1 MNEKELILIYYS
13 NEKYPING
21 PGAVVK
27 NMKKSLKKMKIKF
40 IDYPICSEKKADII
54 KLIIFLIK
62 SKNKIINVHQSGNK
76 IPIIVYLISKINKKN
91 EYYFTT
97 HGCRTLEKDKISF
110 SNKILEKILLN
121 NFENIICVSEMYM
134 NDIKRKFK
142 TKGNLYF
149 VNNAY
154 IKINENFINKERLDG
169 KNITFLLS
177 GGIKRNKGVFESAN
191 LIKYIKNKFP
201 EKNIILYILGSVVE
215 EDFKEL
221 SDFIKINDLNE
232 NIIYK
237 GVISDRKVLYKEYS
251 SVNFILSLSHYDTF
265 NVSVVE
271 SLSVG
276 TPVIVSNNTGAF
288 TFAKKCGIIIDLNE
302 FFYDKIFDYIN
313 LRVNNNSLYENDKL
327 NCYESIKYL
336 NWDESV
342 KKYLRILYK

>member
-149 VNNAY
+149 V
-154 IKINENFINKERLDG
+154 KDRK
-169 KNITFLLS
+169 
-177 GGIKRNKGVFESAN
+177 
-191 LIKYIKNKFP
+191 
-201 EKNIILYILGSVVE
+201 SVV
-215 EDFKEL
+215 
-221 SDFIKINDLNE
+221 
-232 NIIYK
+232 
-237 GVISDRKVLYKEYS
+237 
-251 SVNFILSLSHYDTF
+251 
-265 NVSVVE
+265 
-271 SLSVG
+271 
-276 TPVIVSNNTGAF
+276 
-288 TFAKKCGIIIDLNE
+288 
-302 FFYDKIFDYIN
+302 
-313 LRVNNNSLYENDKL
+313 
-327 NCYESIKYL
+327 
-336 NWDESV
+336 
-342 KKYLRILYK
+342 